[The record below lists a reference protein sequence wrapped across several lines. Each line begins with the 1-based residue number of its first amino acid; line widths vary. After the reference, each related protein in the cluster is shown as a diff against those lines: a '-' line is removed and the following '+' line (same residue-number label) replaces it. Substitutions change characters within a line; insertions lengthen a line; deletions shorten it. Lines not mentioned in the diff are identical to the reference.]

1 MQNRLKITCVIG
13 CHVTGTERRDF
24 SLINGPFGLSLEK
37 PNRLCYGVHMSQERA
52 TWSEA
57 FAFTERE
64 WLDERISDKRFQTLL
79 HDEQTVVHQIEVST
93 NNYGEFLFVTM
104 SRRASMDRAFVTFWG
119 LGFHELRERWFTGEW
134 RFYETQQ
141 FRHQIPQKISPE
153 DAQMLIQDR
162 RDQIGP
168 DVTPLNQSKRAQLF
182 ELLADMTDE
191 DGAYSEIEDFGWLD
205 EDLE

>member
-1 MQNRLKITCVIG
+1 
-13 CHVTGTERRDF
+13 
-24 SLINGPFGLSLEK
+24 
-37 PNRLCYGVHMSQERA
+37 MSQERA

-64 WLDERISDKRFQTLL
+64 WLDERISDERFQTLL

-119 LGFHELRERWFTGEW
+119 LGFHEQRERWFTGEW

-162 RDQIGP
+162 RDQIAP
-168 DVTPLNQSKRAQLF
+168 DVTPLNQSKRAKLF
-182 ELLADMTDE
+182 EILADMTDE
-191 DGAYSEIEDFGWLD
+191 DDAYSEIEDFGWLD

>member
-1 MQNRLKITCVIG
+1 
-13 CHVTGTERRDF
+13 
-24 SLINGPFGLSLEK
+24 
-37 PNRLCYGVHMSQERA
+37 MSQERA

-64 WLDERISDKRFQTLL
+64 WLDERVSDKRFQTLL
-79 HDEQTVVHQIEVST
+79 QDEQTVVHQIEVST

-104 SRRASMDRAFVTFWG
+104 SRRAGTDRAFVTFWS

-141 FRHQIPQKISPE
+141 FLHKIPQQIAPA
-153 DAQMLIQDR
+153 DAQLLIQDR
-162 RDQIGP
+162 RDQITP
-168 DVTPLNQSKRAQLF
+168 DVTPPSQSKRAQLF

-191 DGAYSEIEDFGWLD
+191 AGAYTEMEDLGWLD
-205 EDLE
+205 EGEE

>member
-1 MQNRLKITCVIG
+1 MSI
-13 CHVTGTERRDF
+13 
-24 SLINGPFGLSLEK
+24 SLIEKHSSHQWVLFCLLSRSS
-37 PNRLCYGVHMSQERA
+37 RLCYGVNMSEERA

-64 WLDERISDKRFQTLL
+64 WLDERISDERFQTLL

-119 LGFHELRERWFTGEW
+119 LGVHELRERWFTGEW

-141 FRHQIPQKISPE
+141 FRHQIPQKISPD
-153 DAQMLIQDR
+153 DAQMFIQ
-162 RDQIGP
+162 
-168 DVTPLNQSKRAQLF
+168 
-182 ELLADMTDE
+182 
-191 DGAYSEIEDFGWLD
+191 
-205 EDLE
+205 